1 MGNLLHL
8 QKNTTYF
15 LCLQCTNIQ
24 QRKHMLE
31 LTLIKLN
38 TYTEMH
44 LKKEKNQPL
53 SYSLEKKRYILYFFN
68 PVRNLSNRMVSS
80 WVVRMW
86 AAAVIITKGLS
97 TAWAWETTC
106 SAVLSS
112 CHPHQLTINMEGC
125 THALRG
131 SLTGFLESGTTTQQ
145 GSGNWVMWG
154 IRNPQQLCSS

>member
-1 MGNLLHL
+1 MLSLVLL
-8 QKNTTYF
+8 
-15 LCLQCTNIQ
+15 
-24 QRKHMLE
+24 
-31 LTLIKLN
+31 
-38 TYTEMH
+38 
-44 LKKEKNQPL
+44 
-53 SYSLEKKRYILYFFN
+53 KRYFLYFFH
-68 PVRNLSNRMVSS
+68 PVRNLSNKMVSS

-154 IRNPQQLCSS
+154 IRNPQSSFAPPNDSFLHSLVFKEGYMKFNNFKNNNKKNLKLEFV

>member
-1 MGNLLHL
+1 MWNLLHL
-8 QKNTTYF
+8 QKNSTHF
-15 LCLQCTNIQ
+15 LCLQCTDFKIQ

-44 LKKEKNQPL
+44 L
-53 SYSLEKKRYILYFFN
+53 EKKSLSLILLERKDIFFTFN
-68 PVRNLSNRMVSS
+68 PERNLSNRMVSS

>member
-1 MGNLLHL
+1 MVYMFSELWLKKIPVKHTLGN
-8 QKNTTYF
+8 NT
-15 LCLQCTNIQ
+15 
-24 QRKHMLE
+24 
-31 LTLIKLN
+31 LN
-38 TYTEMH
+38 MHTKIH
-44 LKKEKNQPL
+44 LKKQVFIIVISFKENVVYFCNPL
-53 SYSLEKKRYILYFFN
+53 RN
-68 PVRNLSNRMVSS
+68 PSNRMVSS

-125 THALRG
+125 THALGG

-145 GSGNWVMWG
+145 GSGNWVMWD
-154 IRNPQQLCSS
+154 IRNPQQLCFS